1 MNAGSYADDQSP
13 GSPHHRFRTVCAI
26 KLTVVLNQPSHETHY
41 SAGTSAQSVKR
52 SIVKRPNLESL
63 SGSPLAARRKRIRE
77 SAGNIEIEN
86 VVIDFPF

>member
-1 MNAGSYADDQSP
+1 M
-13 GSPHHRFRTVCAI
+13 
-26 KLTVVLNQPSHETHY
+26 
-41 SAGTSAQSVKR
+41 KR

-86 VVIDFPF
+86 VVIDFPFLIAYFSSLHVAVTRLCMVKFVYAERLAL